1 MAMVALRAV
10 LVFCVLQCVLGFAPP
25 PSRLLAVVAPACSA
39 PACAARTAVRMNI
52 FENALAGAAKAVGQ
66 GVNKMTGMPDLSP
79 EEQAAMEK
87 AMLEGTLNFDM
98 FMIQMSVV
106 TKAGSLASI
115 ASKIPGMGDKI
126 DPRTAKFAEEKMKR
140 YAGFCTHM
148 TPEERLDP
156 SLLLP
161 GGPNAPIRIARIA
174 SAAGVYVPDVNQFL
188 SEFVVMRKTSQAMAQ
203 GKSPSEIEAVMK
215 ASQDGLGMIN
225 RTERRAAAKDKTK
238 KSKSSKGFG
247 AAGTKA

>member
-52 FENALAGAAKAVGQ
+52 FENALAGAAKAVG
-66 GVNKMTGMPDLSP
+66 
-79 EEQAAMEK
+79 
-87 AMLEGTLNFDM
+87 
-98 FMIQMSVV
+98 
-106 TKAGSLASI
+106 
-115 ASKIPGMGDKI
+115 
-126 DPRTAKFAEEKMKR
+126 R